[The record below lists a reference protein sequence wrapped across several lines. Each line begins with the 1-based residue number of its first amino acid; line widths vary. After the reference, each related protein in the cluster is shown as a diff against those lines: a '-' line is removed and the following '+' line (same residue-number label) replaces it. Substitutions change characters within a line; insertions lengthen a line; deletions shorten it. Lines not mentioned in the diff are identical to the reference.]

1 VTLLTVEEVQAISD
15 FLHGDGIFL
24 SSMFEDELLEEQEGT
39 LMGDLLSDL
48 NKSFPGVLGSK
59 SCAVW
64 TLCVL
69 DEELDLE
76 DLFED
81 RSSQNLASVA

>member
-1 VTLLTVEEVQAISD
+1 VTLLTVEEVQAVPD
-15 FLHGDGIFL
+15 FLHGDSIFL
-24 SSMFEDELLEEQEGT
+24 SSMFEDKLLEEQEGT
-39 LMGDLLSDL
+39 LMRDLLSNL
-48 NKSFPGVLGSK
+48 NKSFPGVLRSK

-69 DEELDLE
+69 DEELNLE

-81 RSSQNLASVA
+81 RSS

>member
-1 VTLLTVEEVQAISD
+1 MTLLTVEEVQAISD

-24 SSMFEDELLEEQEGT
+24 SSMFENELLEEQEGT
-39 LMGDLLSDL
+39 LMRDLLSDL
-48 NKSFPGVLGSK
+48 NKSFPGVLGSEP
-59 SCAVW
+59 CAVW

-81 RSSQNLASVA
+81 SGR